1 MESRISKASEKN
13 GVNHELK
20 IVQTETG
27 EVVTIPQ
34 KDVDKGPKRL
44 GVRIS
49 ADGSWKKEKARW
61 IAMTVNLA
69 KK

>member
-1 MESRISKASEKN
+1 MESRISKASKKN
-13 GVNHELK
+13 GVKHELK

-49 ADGSWKKEKARW
+49 ADGSWKK
-61 IAMTVNLA
+61 
-69 KK
+69 